1 MIIRNGLGLPRLARE
16 IAVPLVVVLAYDI
29 AVTVL
34 YMTVGWRWL
43 AVDELPLP
51 LTGTA
56 IALILTLRNNVAYGR
71 WWEAR
76 TLWGA
81 INNNSRSFARGVIA
95 LIDDPRLQA
104 ELVRHQIAYVLA
116 LRCHLLREP
125 AWDALAAYLP
135 PDAISRLRAAANVPA
150 SIHQAV
156 ARRLAALRRNQGI
169 DTVGAAS
176 IERTLS
182 DLANA
187 QGGLERIKN
196 TPMQPLLDL
205 FPRMLS
211 RAYCLLL
218 PLGLVPE
225 LGWATPLGST
235 LIGFTFLA
243 LDGIG
248 ADLEHPFEGTIHDV
262 PMQAITRG
270 IEIDLLQALGEST
283 VPPAIQPKSGVL
295 W

>member
-1 MIIRNGLGLPRLARE
+1 MITRKGFGLPRLASE
-16 IAVPLVVVLAYDI
+16 IAGPLVVLLSYDV

-34 YMTVGWRWL
+34 YMTLGWRWL
-43 AVDELPLP
+43 AVDGLPLP

-81 INNNSRSFARGVIA
+81 INNNSRNFTRGVIA
-95 LIDDPRLQA
+95 LIDDPRVQA

-116 LRCHLLREP
+116 LRCHLLRQP
-125 AWDALAAYLP
+125 AWDELAAYLSP
-135 PDAISRLRAAANVPA
+135 EAISHLRTVANVPA
-150 SIHQAV
+150 AIHHAI
-156 ARRLAALRRNQGI
+156 ARQLAALRRNQGI

-196 TPMQPLLDL
+196 TPMQPLLDF

-218 PLGLVPE
+218 PLGLVLE

-248 ADLEHPFEGTIHDV
+248 ADLEHPFEGTVHDV
-262 PMQAITRG
+262 PMQAIARG
-270 IEIDLLQALGEST
+270 IEIDLLQSLGESP
-283 VPPAIQPKSGVL
+283 VPPAIRPKSGIL